1 MHLAHNRAP
10 RARLLLLD
18 IVAPLCA
25 IPALLAQFVDF
36 LSRTVLTPAEKNSI
50 ITSIKVRIGN
60 ILFSCWI
67 LGPVLE

>member
-36 LSRTVLTPAEKNSI
+36 LSRTVLTPAEKTALSQVKKSELVI
-50 ITSIKVRIGN
+50 YYSPVGFWG
-60 ILFSCWI
+60 LF
-67 LGPVLE
+67 